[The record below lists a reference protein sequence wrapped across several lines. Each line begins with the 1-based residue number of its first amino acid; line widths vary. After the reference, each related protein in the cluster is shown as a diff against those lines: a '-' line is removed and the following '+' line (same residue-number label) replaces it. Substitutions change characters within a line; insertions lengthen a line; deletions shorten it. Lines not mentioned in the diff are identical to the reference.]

1 VTELEKQIIVST
13 KREAFTKAAAA
24 LEGVPDDMEKA
35 RVLAALAILLGVD
48 DKLIEALGQ

>member
-13 KREAFTKAAAA
+13 KREAFSKAAAA
-24 LEGVPDDMEKA
+24 LEGIP
-35 RVLAALAILLGVD
+35 D